1 MYYLC
6 TFLYNLNKAL
16 IIYASNR
23 QTISFDINVQYYFRS
38 VRQTIVTTFIA
49 VTAVVVMIYTLTKIR
64 QEYKQRRN
72 QVAVAPINIVYN
84 PCLNNLQFNPIIV
97 KSKTFLFHS
106 IACLM
111 MMIIC
116 FIFYKL
122 NLTKTYTKYNQVQHM
137 LINFYLSI
145 VTPLIIYWQNPPL
158 RKYLRNDLLNDLF
171 L

>member
-1 MYYLC
+1 MYDLC
-6 TFLYNLNKAL
+6 TFLYNLKKAL

-23 QTISFDINVQYYFRS
+23 QTMSFDINVQYYFRS

-111 MMIIC
+111 IMIIC

-122 NLTKTYTKYNQVQHM
+122 NYHQVQHI
-137 LINFYLSI
+137 LINLYISF
-145 VTPLIIYWQNPPL
+145 VTPLNIYWKNLSL
-158 RKYLRNDLLNDLF
+158 RKYVWNDLCS
-171 L
+171 